1 MKNSCNVDIFL
12 IFLMKK
18 STLFLKNEFVFYFF
32 INKRSQ
38 KRKRKIVLYQ
48 STYTRYVDAGFKG
61 KKRKCQ
67 TTHQL
72 MVFET

>member
-1 MKNSCNVDIFL
+1 
-12 IFLMKK
+12 MKK

-61 KKRKCQ
+61 KKESVK
-67 TTHQL
+67 HHIS
-72 MVFET
+72 